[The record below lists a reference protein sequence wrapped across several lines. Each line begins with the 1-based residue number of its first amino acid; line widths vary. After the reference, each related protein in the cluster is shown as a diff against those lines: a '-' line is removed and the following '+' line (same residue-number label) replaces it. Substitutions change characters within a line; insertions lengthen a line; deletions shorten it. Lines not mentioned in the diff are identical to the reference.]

1 LKTRK
6 LLSESSCDSL
16 RSLNMKQFYSFFWLL
31 FLAPENLLALEDGPP
46 KWSKT
51 YTVSGYLILPF
62 AEIMEK
68 FEAYYDEDAGKS
80 RIDYYD
86 GLDKT
91 FQLANENKMVKI
103 VPMTT
108 ETVWNQRNCFAV
120 SGTSEEPV
128 QVQSIL
134 PDLTGFELLGQDV
147 KNGQTCQKWQKQDKI
162 NHKVN
167 KYTIW
172 LIELDNVAVPVF
184 YEMKGFN
191 TLLGS
196 HYDHYYLEYA
206 NFKTDQPDAKVFE
219 YETSKM
225 KCHGFP
231 GPGFDHT
238 YTMNPM
244 REFVHHYQLHVK
256 EAFDDFEAK
265 HEKSYRDQVDRWN
278 RRDIF
283 TQNMRFIHSKNRQHL
298 SYTLAPNHLTD
309 LTDSEMAMLRGKL
322 KTTGYNGGAPFEYT
336 PEELASTPDALDWRL
351 FGAVTP
357 VKDQASCGSCWS
369 FGTVGTLEGA
379 HFLKTGDLVRFSQQA
394 LMDCSWGFGNNACD
408 GGEDWRVYKFLMAH
422 DGIPTEDSYGPY
434 LGNDA
439 ECRINDTNI
448 EIGFQIQG
456 YVNVTGNEATQVAL
470 AKHGPLSVSIDAGH
484 RSLSFY
490 SSGVYYEPECNNT
503 IDGLDHSVLAVGYGE
518 LNGQRYWL
526 IKNSWSTY
534 WGNDGYVLMSQKDNN
549 CGVATIPTFVI
560 PKE

>member
-1 LKTRK
+1 MASATLT
-6 LLSESSCDSL
+6 
-16 RSLNMKQFYSFFWLL
+16 
-31 FLAPENLLALEDGPP
+31 APPAWP
-46 KWSKT
+46 KT
-51 YTVSGYLILPF
+51 YTVSGFLILPY

-91 FQLANENKMVKI
+91 FQLANENKLVKI

-108 ETVWNQRNCFAV
+108 ETVWNQRNCFAA
-120 SGTSEEPV
+120 SGTSAEPV

-134 PDLTGFELLGQDV
+134 PDLTGFNLLGQDV
-147 KNGQTCQKWQKQDKI
+147 KNGQSCQKWQKKDKI
-162 NHKVN
+162 GNKVN
-167 KYTIW
+167 KYTMWIRMV
-172 LIELDNVAVPVF
+172 DNIATPVF

-191 TLLGS
+191 SLLGS
-196 HYDHYYLEYA
+196 HYDHYYLEYDA
-206 NFKTDQPDAKVFE
+206 NFNTDRPDAKVFE
-219 YETSKM
+219 YETSGSKM

-244 REFVHHYQLHVK
+244 REFVNHHHNHVK
-256 EAFDDFEAK
+256 EAFEIFEVK
-265 HEKSYRDQVDRWN
+265 HGKRYRDTEDRWN

-283 TQNMRFIHSKNRQHL
+283 SQNMRFIHSKNRQHL
-298 SYTLAPNHLTD
+298 SYSLAPNHLTD
-309 LTDSEMAMLRGKL
+309 MTESEMAMLRGKL
-322 KTTGYNGGAPFEYT
+322 QTTGYNGGAPFEYT
-336 PEELASTPDALDWRL
+336 SEELASTPDALDWRL
-351 FGAVTP
+351 YGAVTP

-379 HFLKTGDLVRFSQQA
+379 HFLQTGDLVRFSQQS

-408 GGEDWRVYKFLMAH
+408 GGEDWRVYKFLLAH
-422 DGIPTEDSYGPY
+422 QGIPTEDSYGPY

-448 EIGFQIQG
+448 EIGFQIKG
-456 YVNVTGNEATQVAL
+456 YVNVTSGSNEATQVAI

-490 SSGVYYEPECNNT
+490 SSGVYFEPECNNT
-503 IDGLDHSVLAVGYGE
+503 PEGLDHSVLAVGYGQI
-518 LNGQRYWL
+518 NGQRYWL

-549 CGVATIPTFVI
+549 CGVATMPTFVI
-560 PKE
+560 PA